1 VSDTSSPMRTRQPG
15 GNDDFW
21 PEERRSRSVPPKL
34 LMAIA
39 AVLAVVV
46 IGVVVVM
53 VLGSGD
59 DKDKG
64 TATGNGPGAPPT
76 VWVGTAASAG
86 TAKLNLRS
94 ADQRPLNQN
103 EVFTDQVKS
112 VTHGKYTFNLAAAQ
126 LSGDCGSVTWGQR
139 LQADLRKYGCT
150 QIARGAYLS
159 ADKKHVG
166 QFIAINLDRLEGA
179 DQIVRDLDPQTNA
192 GFVLPLNAPGV
203 SNFGTG
209 FSAAYGQPF
218 GHYVVLS
225 WVQRNGGGRPDS
237 MNELLDASVAIE
249 GADDFVWQR
258 LILAGG

>member
-1 VSDTSSPMRTRQPG
+1 VSDTSSPMRTRQTSE
-15 GNDDFW
+15 DDFW
-21 PEERRSRSVPPKL
+21 PEERPGIVSPKL
-34 LMAIA
+34 LIGIA
-39 AVLAVVV
+39 AVMV
-46 IGVVVVM
+46 IVIVGVVVVM

-59 DKDKG
+59 DEKV
-64 TATGNGPGAPPT
+64 AVAGNGAGAPPT
-76 VWVGTAASAG
+76 VWVGTAASSG

-94 ADQRPLNQN
+94 ADQRPLNEG
-103 EVFTDQVKS
+103 EVFTGEVKS
-112 VTHGKYTFNLAAAQ
+112 VTHGKYTFNLADSQ
-126 LSGDCGSVTWGQR
+126 LSNDCRAVTWGQR
-139 LQADLRKYGCT
+139 LQTDLRKYGCT
-150 QIARGAYLS
+150 QIARGAYLTT
-159 ADKKHVG
+159 DKRHVG
-166 QFIAINLDRLEGA
+166 QFIAINLERLEGA

-203 SNFGTG
+203 SKFGAG

>member
-1 VSDTSSPMRTRQPG
+1 MKTRQAG
-15 GNDDFW
+15 GDDDFW
-21 PEERRSRSVPPKL
+21 PEERSRPVSPKL
-34 LMAIA
+34 LMGIA
-39 AVLAVVV
+39 AVLVIVV

-59 DKDKG
+59 DDKG
-64 TATGNGPGAPPT
+64 GAATGNGPGAPPT

-94 ADQRPLNQN
+94 ADRRPLNEGEIFTN
-103 EVFTDQVKS
+103 EVKS
-112 VTHGKYTFNLAAAQ
+112 VSHGKYTFNLAASQ
-126 LSGDCGSVTWGQR
+126 LSNDCGSVTWGQR

-150 QIARGAYLS
+150 QIVRGAYLS
-159 ADKKHVG
+159 TDKKHVG

-203 SNFGTG
+203 SKFGTG

-225 WVQRNGGGRPDS
+225 WVQRNGGARPDS